1 MDISVEDNEKTLT
14 MIDPFFGEKS
24 QDLDTG
30 EAGVGAG
37 EAGAGA
43 GEAGAGAGEA
53 GAGAGEAGTGA
64 GEAGTGAGEMRAGV
78 GEMGAGAGEMGAGA
92 GEMGAGAGEM
102 GAGAG
107 EKEAGAGEA
116 GAGAGE
122 AGAGAG
128 ETASTRAEDN
138 KAGILKALEDAFGEL
153 TNVQGLQSFL
163 SLFSRM
169 RVMVSV
175 DKLVELNG
183 DRCMAAEGETLCG
196 QKLTYSGHNVG
207 SRVEIVWNCCKGHHK
222 KWESSE
228 ILGVKNNSNIYLNDS
243 LQAAALIISG
253 NNYSKFSL
261 LAKALNLNLISAN
274 TFLHFQKHCAAPV
287 VRDTWSHMNRL
298 IVEILKKYDDLCL
311 CGDGLNDSP
320 GHCARYCVY
329 TLMEHATKVVVDF
342 EVLDNRETGGNSV
355 AMEREGLR
363 RLLERLATTL
373 PFSEL
378 VTDASTTIMKLVR
391 EIKGTVN
398 A

>member
-1 MDISVEDNEKTLT
+1 MDISVEDDEKTLT

-64 GEAGTGAGEMRAGV
+64 GE
-78 GEMGAGAGEMGAGA
+78 MGAGAGEMGAGA
-92 GEMGAGAGEM
+92 GEMRAGAGEM
-102 GAGAG
+102 AAGAG
-107 EKEAGAGEA
+107 EKEAAAGE
-116 GAGAGE
+116 
-122 AGAGAG
+122 GAG

-138 KAGILKALEDAFGEL
+138 KAGILKALEDVFGEL

-183 DRCMAAEGETLCG
+183 DRCMAAESETLCG
-196 QKLTYSGHNVG
+196 QKLTYSVHNVG

-243 LQAAALIISG
+243 LQAAALIVSG

-274 TFLHFQKHCAAPV
+274 TFLRFQKHCAAPV

-311 CGDGLNDSP
+311 CGDGRNDSP

-342 EVLDNRETGGNSV
+342 EVLDNVMITSGSS
-355 AMEREGLR
+355 
-363 RLLERLATTL
+363 
-373 PFSEL
+373 F
-378 VTDASTTIMKLVR
+378 
-391 EIKGTVN
+391 
-398 A
+398 